1 MSVTTGQART
11 RHIPERTCVGCR
23 EVATKRQFTRVVR
36 GERVEADPTGKKPG
50 RGAYVC
56 ARRSCWEA
64 ALGKSRLERALRTK
78 LSPEDRQRLL
88 EYART
93 LEETA

>member
-1 MSVTTGQART
+1 MNVTAPRARAK
-11 RHIPERTCVGCR
+11 HVPERTCVGCR
-23 EVATKRQFTRVVR
+23 QTAAKRQLIRIVR
-36 GERVEADPTGKKPG
+36 GDRVEVDPTGKKPG

-56 ARRSCWEA
+56 SQRSCWEA
-64 ALGKSRLERALRTK
+64 ALSKSRLERALRTK
-78 LSPEDRQRLL
+78 LSPEDRQRIQ